1 MANIAI
7 RFILGA
13 AWLPVA
19 AMAQA
24 QAPLTG
30 SMASPVVTQA
40 PDGTTSG
47 AAAAAPQAQAM
58 PSTGSATTPHARNF
72 AATWAV
78 EVPMNGQAPH
88 TAATSS
94 AVRAAPTAPAYPSSS
109 SVQAYPVAAAPNA
122 SARQHAPQAQA
133 APSVVTN
140 TSSADASYMSNV
152 SSSSNHTPPHR
163 IGDDTGA
170 LFAEQANG
178 TYAGHTP
185 GMLGAAASLSYQRY
199 LDSFKQ
205 PIPQWFKE
213 AVKTDGAGGN

>member
-88 TAATSS
+88 TVSTRSAAS
-94 AVRAAPTAPAYPSSS
+94 AVPGTATPTYQSSYS
-109 SVQAYPVAAAPNA
+109 AQAYPVPATPSASMQQYASQAPAVSGPAVAGASTA
-122 SARQHAPQAQA
+122 SAASTRDNAP
-133 APSVVTN
+133 PR
-140 TSSADASYMSNV
+140 
-152 SSSSNHTPPHR
+152 HR
-163 IGDDTGA
+163 IGDDTRT
-170 LFAEQANG
+170 LLAEQANG
-178 TYAGHTP
+178 TYAGHQT
-185 GMLGAAASLSYQRY
+185 GMLGAAASLSYDRY
-199 LDSFKQ
+199 MNSFKQ

-213 AVKTDGAGGN
+213 AVKTDGAGG

>member
-88 TAATSS
+88 TVSTRSAAS
-94 AVRAAPTAPAYPSSS
+94 AVPGTATPTYQSSYS
-109 SVQAYPVAAAPNA
+109 AQAYPVPATPSASMQQYASQAPAVSGPAVAGASTA
-122 SARQHAPQAQA
+122 SAASTRDNAP
-133 APSVVTN
+133 PR
-140 TSSADASYMSNV
+140 
-152 SSSSNHTPPHR
+152 HR
-163 IGDDTGA
+163 IGDDTRT
-170 LFAEQANG
+170 LLAEQANG
-178 TYAGHTP
+178 TYAGHQT
-185 GMLGAAASLSYQRY
+185 GMLGAAASLSYDRY
-199 LDSFKQ
+199 MNSFKQ

-213 AVKTDGAGGN
+213 AVKRNGSGGN